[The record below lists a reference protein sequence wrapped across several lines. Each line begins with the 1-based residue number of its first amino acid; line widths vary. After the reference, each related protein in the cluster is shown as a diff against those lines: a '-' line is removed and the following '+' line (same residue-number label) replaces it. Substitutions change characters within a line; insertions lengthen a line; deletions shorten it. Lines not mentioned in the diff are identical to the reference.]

1 MCVGF
6 ALLAGGAT
14 FDVFFD
20 EMGHSWPP
28 VSCRKQL
35 FGFEVSRVTGRWV
48 IMEAFD
54 EFFSEIFFIR
64 YVDLSLIR

>member
-1 MCVGF
+1 M
-6 ALLAGGAT
+6 
-14 FDVFFD
+14 
-20 EMGHSWPP
+20 
-28 VSCRKQL
+28 SCRKQL